1 MKRSHRIVHALLA
14 AAASLAPGSVAY
26 AASGGALKLIPELEG
41 VVILLIGF
49 TILIPIV
56 NRVLVKPVFA
66 VLDER
71 EEKITAAR
79 NRAKL
84 LEDSANEVLARYQ
97 SSIREVR
104 EDAER
109 QRREQLDA
117 ARAEHAEITERA
129 RGQAS
134 REIEQSQ
141 AGFRAS
147 LDEARTG
154 LRATAEGLA
163 RQAAERILGRAMP

>member
-1 MKRSHRIVHALLA
+1 VKRSQRIVHSLLA
-14 AAASLAPGSVAY
+14 VGALLAPGSVAH
-26 AASGGALKLIPELEG
+26 AASGAALNLIPELEA

-49 TILIPIV
+49 AILIPIV
-56 NRVLVKPVFA
+56 DRVLVRPVYA

-79 NRAKL
+79 ERAKQ

-117 ARAEHAEITERA
+117 ARAEHAEITEQA
-129 RGQAS
+129 RSQAS
-134 REIEQSQ
+134 TEIEQSQ
-141 AGFRAS
+141 ADFRTS
-147 LDEARTG
+147 LDEARAG
-154 LRATAEGLA
+154 LRATAEDLA
-163 RQAAERILGRAMP
+163 RQAAERILGRAMS